1 MSYGSKPTDGGHLML
16 SAEEAGHIRA
26 TDTVAARYIR
36 PFLGAEE
43 FINNTPR
50 FCLWLVDAT
59 SADKVASPELKRR
72 LAAVRAM
79 RMQSSKVPTQLLAQ
93 TPHLFGEIR
102 QTDKPYLLVPSVS
115 SERRRI
121 VPIGYM
127 PAEVIASNLV
137 FMLPNATP
145 YHFGMLCS
153 TMHNAWMRTVA
164 GRLKSDY
171 RYSNTIVYNNYPW
184 PQPLADKHRQAVEAA
199 AQAVLDAR
207 QLEFDRCAKAGQH
220 ASLALLYNPDTM
232 PAELA
237 RAHAALD
244 RAVDAAYG
252 YKGGKDDASRVAF
265 LFGLYQQLAAPL
277 DVPARP
283 TRRRRAKPLDN
294 S

>member
-1 MSYGSKPTDGGHLML
+1 MF
-16 SAEEAGHIRA
+16 I
-26 TDTVAARYIR
+26 
-36 PFLGAEE
+36 PFGFEQPST
-43 FINNTPR
+43 F
-50 FCLWLVDAT
+50 
-59 SADKVASPELKRR
+59 
-72 LAAVRAM
+72 
-79 RMQSSKVPTQLLAQ
+79 SS
-93 TPHLFGEIR
+93 
-102 QTDKPYLLVPSVS
+102 D
-115 SERRRI
+115 
-121 VPIGYM
+121 
-127 PAEVIASNLV
+127 LV
-137 FMLPNATP
+137 FVLPKASLW
-145 YHFGMLCS
+145 HLGVLSS
-153 TMHNAWMRTVA
+153 TMHNAWMRAVA
-164 GRLKSDY
+164 GRLESRY

-184 PQPLADKHRQAVEAA
+184 PQPLADKQRQAVETA

-207 QLEFDRCAKAGQH
+207 QREFDLCAKAGQH
-220 ASLALLYNPDTM
+220 ASMALLYNPDTM

>member
-1 MSYGSKPTDGGHLML
+1 MPKVMELLDRVKKFRLESK
-16 SAEEAGHIRA
+16 SSQKFAA
-26 TDTVAARYIR
+26 T
-36 PFLGAEE
+36 P
-43 FINNTPR
+43 
-50 FCLWLVDAT
+50 WLFRET
-59 SADKVASPELKRR
+59 TIPKK
-72 LAAVRAM
+72 
-79 RMQSSKVPTQLLAQ
+79 
-93 TPHLFGEIR
+93 
-102 QTDKPYLLVPSVS
+102 YLLIPKTS
-115 SERRRI
+115 SERRAFFPLGF
-121 VPIGYM
+121 V
-127 PAEVIASNLV
+127 ENVITTNSALYLDTSSS
-137 FMLPNATP
+137 

-184 PQPLADKHRQAVEAA
+184 PQPLADKQRQAVETA

-207 QLEFDRCAKAGQH
+207 QREFDLCAKAGQH
-220 ASLALLYNPDTM
+220 ASMALLYNPDTM

-244 RAVDAAYG
+244 RAVDTAYG